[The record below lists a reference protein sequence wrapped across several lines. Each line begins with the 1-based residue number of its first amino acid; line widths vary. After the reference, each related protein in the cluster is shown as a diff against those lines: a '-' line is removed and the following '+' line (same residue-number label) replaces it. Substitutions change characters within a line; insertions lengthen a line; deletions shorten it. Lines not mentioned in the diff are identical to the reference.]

1 MLKIDF
7 GSGYNPNK
15 EYKTCDITGSPIL
28 DYLYDK
34 KDTILDL
41 KEKSVDEFYLRNVVH
56 HIPDL
61 KRTFKCL
68 KKYLKDD
75 GKIKI
80 IECKKENYYA
90 NWFLDSLW
98 YRYVI
103 PREEIWFS
111 DKYRDYKN
119 VLLSIGFKKIESY
132 EENEKEISIWELK
145 N

>member
-1 MLKIDF
+1 M
-7 GSGYNPNK
+7 
-15 EYKTCDITGSPIL
+15 
-28 DYLYDK
+28 YDKK

-41 KEKSVDEFYLRNVVH
+41 KEKSVDEFYLRNIVH

-68 KKYLKDD
+68 KKYLKDN

-80 IECKKENYYA
+80 IECKKENYHA

-98 YRYVI
+98 YRYII
-103 PREEIWFS
+103 PREEVWFS
-111 DKYRDYKN
+111 DKYRNYGN
-119 VLLSIGFKKIESY
+119 VLLNIGFKKIEFY

>member
-1 MLKIDF
+1 M
-7 GSGYNPNK
+7 
-15 EYKTCDITGSPIL
+15 T
-28 DYLYDK
+28 K

-80 IECKKENYYA
+80 IECKKENYHA

-98 YRYVI
+98 YRYII
-103 PREEIWFS
+103 PREEVWFS
-111 DKYRDYKN
+111 YKYRDYKKI
-119 VLLSIGFKKIESY
+119 LLNIGFKKIESY
-132 EENEKEISIWELK
+132 EENEKETSIWELK

>member
-1 MLKIDF
+1 M
-7 GSGYNPNK
+7 
-15 EYKTCDITGSPIL
+15 
-28 DYLYDK
+28 YDK
-34 KDTILDL
+34 KRYHIRF
-41 KEKSVDEFYLRNVVH
+41 KRKSVDELYLRNVVH

-68 KKYLKDD
+68 KKYLKDN

-80 IECKKENYYA
+80 IECKKENYHA

-98 YRYVI
+98 YRYII
-103 PREEIWFS
+103 PREEVWFS
-111 DKYRDYKN
+111 DKYRNYGN
-119 VLLSIGFKKIESY
+119 VLLNIGFKKIEFY